1 MKPRKPLT
9 ERVLALLLALV
20 TATALVPAPA
30 LAEAVDELAAT
41 PQAEAAAEEQPAE
54 DAPASDAEQEP
65 AADEEPAEKVAPE
78 ADAAVEQ
85 PAAVAPAAVTATGKV
100 DAPANASAEEL
111 TSDAKVYIQDSKD
124 KDNSYSTKSG
134 ALKAGE
140 TLWANMYDEDED
152 DYYGSA
158 SSVTNPGT
166 WTYTWLA
173 GTVKAS
179 NDVSDYL

>member
-41 PQAEAAAEEQPAE
+41 PQVEAAAEEQPAV
-54 DAPASDAEQEP
+54 DAPAADAPAADAPAADDVAGDAEQEP
-65 AADEEPAEKVAPE
+65 AADEEPAE
-78 ADAAVEQ
+78 DAAPAVDDAAEQ
-85 PAAVAPAAVTATGKV
+85 LSAAAAPTAVAATGKAN
-100 DAPANASAEEL
+100 APAIASADEL
-111 TSDAKVYIQDSKD
+111 TSEAKVYIQDSKD

-152 DYYGSA
+152 DLYGSA
-158 SSVTNPGT
+158 YSVANPGT
-166 WTYTWLA
+166 
-173 GTVKAS
+173 
-179 NDVSDYL
+179 